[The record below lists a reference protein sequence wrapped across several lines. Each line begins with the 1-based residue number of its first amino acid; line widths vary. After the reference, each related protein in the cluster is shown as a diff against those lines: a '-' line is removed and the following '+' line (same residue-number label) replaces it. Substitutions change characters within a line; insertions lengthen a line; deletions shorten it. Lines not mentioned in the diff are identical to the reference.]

1 MKGKYYHRFSFLG
14 WNIYITRHPLRKKIN
29 RSKFRTSTKV
39 ARLNATDYHCE
50 LCGRPVN
57 ISCTLWHMLP
67 KGAPRRNEFEN
78 VRVICLKCHK
88 FVQTLGTFRPMI
100 VQKGGKSEK

>member
-1 MKGKYYHRFSFLG
+1 MTGKYYCRFRFLC
-14 WNIYITRHPLRKKIN
+14 WNIYITRLPLRRKIN
-29 RSKFRTSTKV
+29 RSRHRTSTKV

-67 KGAPRRNEFEN
+67 KGAPRRNEIEN
-78 VRVICLKCHK
+78 VRVMCHDCHK
-88 FVQTLGTFRPMI
+88 HVQTLGAYRPMI
-100 VQKGGKSEK
+100 GQEGGES